1 MNMKCK
7 LAYFNR
13 LKANVHIFKKSQD
26 KSKIECVEQMLLECI
41 LDDSDSNTY
50 IFLSTLAVVIV
61 NCLSL
66 QYFLL
71 FLFTIK
77 VLIDKEMRLCTVLI
91 YSKNFMFTTVLQL
104 ISINDKVSHYFYS
117 SPNFQVVWYDL
128 AALLE
133 NTDVYH

>member
-1 MNMKCK
+1 
-7 LAYFNR
+7 
-13 LKANVHIFKKSQD
+13 
-26 KSKIECVEQMLLECI
+26 MLLECI

-91 YSKNFMFTTVLQL
+91 YSKNFMFTTVL
-104 ISINDKVSHYFYS
+104 
-117 SPNFQVVWYDL
+117 
-128 AALLE
+128 
-133 NTDVYH
+133 